1 MNKIILKG
9 RLTRDP
15 EVKQTPSGVP
25 YCRFSV
31 AVNRSYKRE
40 GEPEADFF
48 NCTAWQKTAE
58 FVGKYFRKGQ
68 EILLSGEMQSH
79 EYTNREGAKTTGWEV
94 QVREVEF
101 SGSKA
106 DNQSPAASA
115 YSAPAPTAAPAYAAP
130 NAPNFQQ
137 INTDDD
143 LPF

>member
-9 RLTRDP
+9 RITRDP
-15 EVKQTPSGVP
+15 EVKTTQTGTP
-25 YCRFSV
+25 YCRFSI

-48 NCTAWQKTAE
+48 NCVVWQKTAE

-68 EILLSGEMQSH
+68 EMLLTGEMQSSA
-79 EYTNREGAKTTGWEV
+79 YTTREGAKATAWEV

-101 SGSKA
+101 SGSKS
-106 DNQSPAASA
+106 DNPSPATPYTAGSAPA
-115 YSAPAPTAAPAYAAP
+115 YSAPPAS
-130 NAPNFQQ
+130 PNFQQ
-137 INTDDD
+137 IGTDED

>member
-1 MNKIILKG
+1 MNKLILKG

-15 EVKQTPSGVP
+15 EVKQTQAGVA

-58 FVGKYFRKGQ
+58 FLGKYFRKGQ
-68 EILLSGEMQSH
+68 EMLLEGEMQSH
-79 EYTNREGAKTTGWEV
+79 EYTNREGVKVTGWEV
-94 QVREVEF
+94 QVKAVEF
-101 SGSKA
+101 CGSKA

-115 YSAPAPTAAPAYAAP
+115 YTAPTASAPAYTAPSAPK
-130 NAPNFQQ
+130 FEQ
-137 INTDDD
+137 IKTDDD

>member
-15 EVKQTPSGVP
+15 EVKQTQAGVP

-48 NCTAWQKTAE
+48 YCTAWQKTAE
-58 FVGKYFRKGQ
+58 FLGKYFRRGQ
-68 EILLSGEMQSH
+68 EILLSGEIQSH

-94 QVREVEF
+94 QVRDVEF
-101 SGSKA
+101 CGSKA
-106 DNQSPAASA
+106 DNQSPA
-115 YSAPAPTAAPAYAAP
+115 YSAPNT
-130 NAPNFQQ
+130 PNFQQ

>member
-1 MNKIILKG
+1 MNKLIIKG

-15 EVKQTPSGVP
+15 EVKQTQSGVP

-31 AVNRSYKRE
+31 AGNRSYKRE

-68 EILLSGEMQSH
+68 EILVVGEMQSH
-79 EYTNREGAKTTGWEV
+79 EYTTREGAKAMGWEV
-94 QVREVEF
+94 QAREVEF

-106 DNQSPAASA
+106 DNQSPTASA
-115 YSAPAPTAAPAYAAP
+115 YSAPAASAPAYSAP
-130 NAPNFQQ
+130 NAPNFRQ
-137 INTDDD
+137 IGTDDD